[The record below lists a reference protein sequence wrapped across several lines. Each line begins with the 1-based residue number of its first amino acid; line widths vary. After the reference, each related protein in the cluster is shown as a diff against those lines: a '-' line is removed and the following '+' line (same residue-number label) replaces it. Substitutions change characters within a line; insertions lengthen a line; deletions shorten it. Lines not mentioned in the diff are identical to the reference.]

1 MNDTTAQSKLQSTS
15 LKDQVAVV
23 TGGGRGIGRAIAQA
37 LAAAGARVAVIAR
50 SQNELAETAALIQ
63 QAGGHAQLFVADV
76 SVPESVR
83 GAIQAVE
90 RALGPVDLLVNNAA
104 AIKPFGPSGK
114 TISTSGGAPWRSTFA
129 GRSCAVTAYCRE

>member
-1 MNDTTAQSKLQSTS
+1 MTAQSKVQSTS

-23 TGGGRGIGRAIAQA
+23 TGGGRGIGRAISLA

-63 QAGGHAQLFVADV
+63 QGGGQARPFVADV

-83 GAIQAVE
+83 GAMQAVE
-90 RALGPVDLLVNNAA
+90 SALGRW
-104 AIKPFGPSGK
+104 
-114 TISTSGGAPWRSTFA
+114 TCW
-129 GRSCAVTAYCRE
+129 